1 MADSK
6 SNAGQQQT
14 LSKELGLIGV
24 FSIAAGAMISSGL
37 FVLPGIAF
45 SVAGP
50 SIIVAY
56 MLASLL
62 CVPVL
67 VAKIELVTAMP
78 RSGAAYFHTGR
89 SLGLLAGTVAG
100 FCNWAALSLKTT
112 FAMVGLGALA
122 ALIYPEG
129 GQYVIKA
136 GAMGSCVLFLIVNL
150 VGTREAGRL
159 QNILVFILLGIL
171 CTYCALGV
179 PEIQADRYMNFLPHG
194 WVGMLLTVGMIF
206 VAYGGLTAAVDVAE
220 EVRNPARNLTLG
232 MLAAF
237 LGVSLLY
244 VFAVF
249 VTVGLVPPGE
259 LAGSL
264 APIADGA
271 YKAVGSWGRIGISI
285 AAFAAFATTANGG
298 LLSASRS
305 PMAMSRDGLLPEH
318 LARTHKRFGTPYI
331 ALFVTSAFIIIVI
344 LFLSIENLVKF
355 ASSMMLL
362 IFIFDNVSLLIMRQ
376 SNLQNY
382 RPTFRAPLYPW
393 LQFIAI
399 VLYGMLILEMGT
411 LVLALTFGLITF
423 SMIWYLVYVE
433 THIGYES
440 AFIHLVKQM
449 VASSLVR
456 GGLEDELRQ
465 LTLERDEVTL
475 DRFDMLV
482 RNCPVLDIKDSIGA
496 KDAFKHIAT
505 LLSKRLRMDE
515 DALYEL
521 FLKRERES
529 TTMVRP
535 GLAIP
540 HVIVEG
546 NSIFEL
552 VLVRCIPGIQFSEL
566 NPPVTAAFVL
576 VGSLDERNF
585 HLRALMNIAHIVEEE
600 HFKKKWETAADDET
614 LRDLVLLAQR
624 PRHK

>member
-1 MADSK
+1 MADSN
-6 SNAGQQQT
+6 SNTGREQT

-37 FVLPGIAF
+37 FILPGIAF
-45 SVAGP
+45 AIAGP
-50 SIIVAY
+50 SIIIAY
-56 MLASLL
+56 VLASLL

-122 ALIYPEG
+122 VFVYPQG
-129 GQYVIKA
+129 GAYVLKA
-136 GAMGSCVLFLIVNL
+136 GAVASCILFLMVNL

-159 QNILVFILLGIL
+159 QNLLVFFLLGIL

-179 PEIQADRYMNFLPHG
+179 TEIQGERYMDFVPQG
-194 WVGMLLTVGMIF
+194 WIAMLLTVGMIF
-206 VAYGGLTAAVDVAE
+206 VAFGGLTAAVDVAE

-244 VFAVF
+244 IFAVF
-249 VTVGLVPPGE
+249 VTVGLVPPEE

-264 APIADGA
+264 TPIAEGA
-271 YKAVGSWGRIGISI
+271 YKAVGGWGRVGISI

-305 PMAMSRDGLLPEH
+305 PMAMSLDGLLPRS
-318 LARTHKRFGTPYI
+318 LARTHKRFGTPHI
-331 ALFVTSAFIIIVI
+331 ALIVTSAFIIAVI

-362 IFIFDNVSLLIMRQ
+362 IFIFDNVSLIIMRQ
-376 SNLQNY
+376 SKLQNY
-382 RPTFRAPLYPW
+382 RPTFHAPLYPW

-399 VLYGMLILEMGT
+399 VLYGMLILEMGAV
-411 LVLALTFGLITF
+411 VLSLTFGLITF
-423 SMIWYLVYVE
+423 SMIWYLIYVE
-433 THIGYES
+433 AHIGYES
-440 AFIHLVKQM
+440 AFIHLTRRM

-456 GGLEDELRQ
+456 AGLEDELRQ
-465 LTLERDEVTL
+465 LTLERDDVTL

-482 RNCPVLDIKDSIGA
+482 HQCPVLDLKESISA
-496 KDAFKHIAT
+496 KESFRKIAEI
-505 LLSKRLRMDE
+505 LAERLKME
-515 DALYEL
+515 EEELYQL
-521 FLKRERES
+521 FLKREMES
-529 TTMVRP
+529 TTMIKP

-540 HVIVEG
+540 HIIVEG
-546 NSIFEL
+546 TGIFEL
-552 VLVRCIPGIQFSEL
+552 VLVRCIPGIVFSEL
-566 NPPVTAAFVL
+566 SPPVTAAFVL

-585 HLRALMNIAHIVEEE
+585 HLRALMNIAYIIEEE
-600 HFKKKWETAADDET
+600 HFKSKWETAPDDQI

-624 PRHK
+624 PRT